1 MCQVVRGMH
10 QILNTIRMDTNSTTS
25 TEEFCYIS
33 KPIIN
38 IIRGA
43 HEGGSFSFMTRR
55 PSFQDVASGTGFGF
69 KEQFSLIDNANPE

>member
-10 QILNTIRMDTNSTTS
+10 QILNTIRKDTNSTTS

-38 IIRGA
+38 IIRAA
-43 HEGGSFSFMTRR
+43 HERGSFSFMIRR
-55 PSFQDVASGTGFGF
+55 PSFQDVASGTDFGF
-69 KEQFSLIDNANPE
+69 KEPFSLIDNSNPK